1 MKIKTTMGYHL
12 KTVRMVINNNNKIQ
26 MRNVGE
32 DVEKRELLVGMWIGA
47 ATTENKMEV
56 PNKTQI
62 SATIWLS
69 NWTSGNISEK
79 KKKH

>member
-32 DVEKRELLVGMWIGA
+32 DVEKRELLVGMWIGV

-62 SATIWLS
+62 SATVWLS
-69 NWTSGNISEK
+69 NWTSGNISG